1 MAKLAGNRLGVA
13 GVYCYTGK
21 KEEDTEKAEC
31 TSGACHTSIA
41 IGQVFKTRMPKIYVI
56 IHLFFSDG
64 VTKPQWLRHEGRGCL
79 FPFLNRI
86 CEDIDL
92 PNRVEVCEQA
102 GTIKLEVGHDI

>member
-1 MAKLAGNRLGVA
+1 MAKLPGNRLGVA

-21 KEEDTEKAEC
+21 KEEDMEKAEC

-41 IGQVFKTRMPKIYVI
+41 IGQVFKARIYY
-56 IHLFFSDG
+56 LCNQPFFSDG

>member
-1 MAKLAGNRLGVA
+1 ME
-13 GVYCYTGK
+13 
-21 KEEDTEKAEC
+21 KEQC
-31 TSGACHTSIA
+31 NSGACHSSIA
-41 IGQVFKTRMPKIYVI
+41 IGQVFEFQNKSVQDLCNYAT
-56 IHLFFSDG
+56 FFSDG